1 MGDKTYDLS
10 KSMGGLSREEYRDLD
25 EKDRK
30 QLDRRLRSYAD
41 QNAKENHANIKGNS
55 ENIVPLDVNSV
66 KKKTND
72 VSMNTSYEEGGDE
85 TVVVRSRSQTSNNS
99 DSSQSSKNLVTVSSS
114 TGGGNDEIGDALYKG
129 G

>member
-1 MGDKTYDLS
+1 MTISIIVYNYH
-10 KSMGGLSREEYRDLD
+10 E
-25 EKDRK
+25 
-30 QLDRRLRSYAD
+30 
-41 QNAKENHANIKGNS
+41 IKGNS

-72 VSMNTSYEEGGDE
+72 VSMNTSYEEDGDE